1 MILFFN
7 KNAIKYERIEILT
20 VSIFGVLEI
29 IIKRNIIGLMR
40 FQNFFYSKKVEVK
53 NFFRKKIS
61 SMLYDD
67 VCIYY
72 EEKNYMKSIN
82 RCENGIKDDYMI
94 DDVKLS
100 FKKLLLDSYILS
112 KVILIKKIIN
122 ILLL

>member
-1 MILFFN
+1 
-7 KNAIKYERIEILT
+7 
-20 VSIFGVLEI
+20 
-29 IIKRNIIGLMR
+29 MR

-94 DDVKLS
+94 DDIKLS
-100 FKKLLLDSYILS
+100 YKKLLIDSYILS
-112 KVILIKKIIN
+112 KVIMIKIIIN

>member
-1 MILFFN
+1 
-7 KNAIKYERIEILT
+7 
-20 VSIFGVLEI
+20 
-29 IIKRNIIGLMR
+29 MR
-40 FQNFFYSKKVEVK
+40 FQNFFYSKKVEIK

-82 RCENGIKDDYMI
+82 RYENGIKDDYMI

-100 FKKLLLDSYILS
+100 YKKLLIDSYILS
-112 KVILIKKIIN
+112 KVIMIKIIIN

>member
-1 MILFFN
+1 LILFFN

-82 RCENGIKDDYMI
+82 RYENGIKDDYMI
-94 DDVKLS
+94 DDVNYPTKN
-100 FKKLLLDSYILS
+100 Y
-112 KVILIKKIIN
+112 
-122 ILLL
+122 

>member
-1 MILFFN
+1 MKLIQ
-7 KNAIKYERIEILT
+7 ILT
-20 VSIFGVLEI
+20 VSIFGLLEI

-82 RCENGIKDDYMI
+82 RYENGIKDDYMI

-100 FKKLLLDSYILS
+100 YKKLLIDSYILS
-112 KVILIKKIIN
+112 KVIMIKIIIN